1 MAINAYIG
9 LMGSGKSFEVVSSVI
24 LPALLKGRR
33 VVTNIDGINPKAIT
47 EYLQTIK
54 KAPLESLGQ
63 VVAVSND
70 DVCKVGFFPDETKP
84 EQPSVVK
91 GGDLVC
97 IDECWNFW
105 GTDNKIADS
114 GEHMRF
120 FRMHRHYTDSA
131 TGVTCD
137 LALMI
142 QDLGSLNRKIRPV
155 IEMTTRMVKLKS
167 IGAPKAY
174 RVELFE
180 GNKTTKLTKID
191 TFVKLYDKAIFPL
204 YKSYAAG
211 VGSEQA
217 IDKRQNVLTNPR
229 LWVMVGLVF
238 TMLGTGG
245 YFAYRFFQPKTHVKA
260 AAKDNQGVPSAAKPQ
275 NTAGNDFS
283 PEWRYSGAFN
293 ANGQFWAVLSDS
305 QGRLRL
311 ESPSVFT
318 GRGLTA
324 FGMVDGTKV
333 TAFTGART
341 QSTFQMMPAAP
352 PAAPHDTPGTTKP

>member
-24 LPALLKGRR
+24 VPALLKGRR
-33 VVTNIDGINPKAIT
+33 VVTNIDGINGPAIT
-47 EYLQTIK
+47 EYLITVK
-54 KAPLESLGQ
+54 GGTADKLGQ
-63 VVAVSND
+63 LVPVTND
-70 DVCKVGFFPDETKP
+70 DVTKAGFFPDETKP
-84 EQPSVVK
+84 DQPSIVQ

-105 GTDNKIADS
+105 GTDNKIADNS
-114 GEHMRF
+114 EHMRF
-120 FRMHRHYTDSA
+120 FRMHRHYTDPA

-155 IEMTTRMVKLKS
+155 IEMTTRTVKLKS
-167 IGAPKAY
+167 VGAPKAY

-211 VGSEQA
+211 SGSERS

-229 LWVMVGLVF
+229 LWIMAVLVVA
-238 TMLGTGG
+238 MLGAGG
-245 YFAYRFFQPKTHVKA
+245 FFTYRFFQPKTHKVPPVA
-260 AAKDNQGVPSAAKPQ
+260 SASGVPAPVGSVTAKNEAAS
-275 NTAGNDFS
+275 DFS
-283 PEWRYSGAFN
+283 PDWRYGGTFT
-293 ANGQFWAVLSDS
+293 ANGESWAVVVDS
-305 QGRLRL
+305 GGRIRV

-318 GRGLTA
+318 GKGVSA
-324 FGMVDGTKV
+324 YGVVDGHKV
-333 TAFTGART
+333 TPYSGSHGQSGGILPSSPPPVPSGA
-341 QSTFQMMPAAP
+341 S
-352 PAAPHDTPGTTKP
+352 K